1 MYLRML
7 RLQTKP
13 GHSLEMRRFY
23 DEQVLP
29 VLETTEGCLFAH
41 LLQQEHHAEEFVSM
55 TIWES
60 PEAAAAY
67 ERGAYRRLIQQV
79 ALLPMER
86 AEWRV
91 KLADDPEE
99 TGELSLIEPPKA
111 TYRVEADEG
120 SQHDASAARLHVR
133 IVDAHVRHDR
143 VEEFQRLYRDHVA
156 PALRALNGCREVM
169 LVQGYRQPDRFLSL
183 SLWDREESA
192 VRYELSGEFD
202 RLTEVLKETL
212 SQRYTWQIHLAPSAG
227 KPMGGDS
234 LAVKGY
240 HVVSG
245 KKQ

>member
-1 MYLRML
+1 ML

-13 GHSLEMRRFY
+13 GRSLELRRFY
-23 DEQVLP
+23 DEHVLP
-29 VLETTEGCLFAH
+29 VLEKADGCLFAH
-41 LLQQEHHAEEFVSM
+41 LLQQSHHAEEFVSM

-67 ERGAYRRLIQQV
+67 ERGPYRRLIKQT
-79 ALLPMER
+79 ATLPMEL

-99 TGELSLIEPPKA
+99 TGELNLVEPPQT
-111 TYRVEADEG
+111 TYRVEAEEG
-120 SQHDASAARLHVR
+120 SQHEASSARLHLR
-133 IVDAHVRHDR
+133 IVGVHVRHDR
-143 VEEFQRLYRDHVA
+143 VEEFQRLYREQVT
-156 PALRALNGCREVM
+156 PALRCLNGCREVM

-212 SQRYTWQIHLAPSAG
+212 SERYAWQIHLAPAAG
-227 KPMGGDS
+227 TAMGGDS

-240 HVVSG
+240 DVVSG